1 MSKKYISTLLLFAV
15 FIGFLLWGIS
25 MLSSNLTAPVK
36 DGEAI
41 VYSVMI
47 LGCSLA
53 ALVAILLLPRRR
65 QS

>member
-25 MLSSNLTAPVK
+25 MLTSNLAAPVK

-47 LGCSLA
+47 LGCALA